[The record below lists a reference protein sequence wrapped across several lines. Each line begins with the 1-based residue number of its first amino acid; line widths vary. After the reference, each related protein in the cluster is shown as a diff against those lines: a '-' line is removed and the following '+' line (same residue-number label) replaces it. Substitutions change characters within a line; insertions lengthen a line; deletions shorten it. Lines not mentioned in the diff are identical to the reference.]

1 MKKSTLLQ
9 TRREFLATGLK
20 GIGLLTASAYV
31 PAFLTRTAAA
41 ATPGTDS
48 RILVVIQ
55 LSGGNDGLN
64 TVIPFADDLYY
75 KARPVIGIKADSTLK
90 INDHLGLHPSLAS
103 LKGEFDQG
111 KMAIIENVGY
121 PNPNRSHFQSMEIW
135 HTAEDSDKHEVT
147 GWLGRYFDA
156 ECSGTDPHVKTDQ
169 GSIGMSFGKVMPQAF
184 RNEANVGIALDNPDT
199 FQWNASGETVGLA
212 KQQEAIFA
220 KLNNPTVTSSDMM
233 NLTNL
238 GGISG
243 DEPETLDFL
252 KHTAMNAIV
261 AGDRLRSILSKSRD
275 HAAYPKSGLANQL
288 EMIGRL
294 IAGNFPTRVYYAVQG
309 GFDTHANQLNTQAKL
324 LSDLGDSMH
333 AFLQDLRAQK
343 NSDRVTVLAFS
354 EFGRRVAENA
364 SGGTDHG
371 TAAPMF
377 LFGDS
382 IKGGL
387 HGVPPDL
394 KNLGD
399 GDLKYQIDFRQ
410 VYATVLENWLQ
421 TNSEQVLGRKF
432 EKIAV
437 ILAGAI

>member
-1 MKKSTLLQ
+1 MKNILLQ
-9 TRREFLATGLK
+9 TRREFLATGIK
-20 GIGLLTASAYV
+20 GIGLLTASAYA
-31 PAFLTRTAAA
+31 PAFLTRTARAA
-41 ATPGTDS
+41 GTGTDS
-48 RILVVIQ
+48 KILVVVQ

-64 TVIPFADDLYY
+64 TVVPFADDLYY
-75 KARPVIGIKADSTLK
+75 KARPVIGIKAGSVLK
-90 INDHLGLHPSLAS
+90 INDHLGLHPALAS

-135 HTAEDSDKHEVT
+135 HTAEDSGDGARHEMT

-156 ECSGTDPHVKTDQ
+156 QCSGSDPHVKTDQ

-184 RNEANVGIALDNPDT
+184 RNAANVGIALDNPDT

-220 KLNNPTVTSSDMM
+220 KLNNPDAMTAGMQ
-233 NLTNL
+233 NLSNL

-261 AGDRLRSILSKSRD
+261 AGDRLRAILGRNRD

-294 IAGNFPTRVYYAVQG
+294 VAGNFPTRVYYAVQG
-309 GFDTHANQLNTQAKL
+309 GFDTHANQPGTQARL
-324 LSDLGDSMH
+324 LGDLGDSMH

-343 NSDRVTVLAFS
+343 NSDRVSVLAFS

-364 SGGTDHG
+364 SAGTDHG

-382 IKGGL
+382 VKGGL
-387 HGVPPDL
+387 HGNPPDL

-399 GDLKYQIDFRQ
+399 GDLKYQTDFRQ
-410 VYATVLENWLQ
+410 VYATVLENWLE
-421 TNSEQVLGRKF
+421 TDSAQVLRRKF

-437 ILAGAI
+437 I

>member
-1 MKKSTLLQ
+1 MKKTLLQ
-9 TRREFLATGLK
+9 TRREFLSTGLK

-31 PAFLTRTAAA
+31 PAFLTRTAMAA
-41 ATPGTDS
+41 GTGADS

-90 INDHLGLHPSLAS
+90 INDHLGLHPALAP
-103 LKGEFDQG
+103 LKAEFDQG
-111 KMAIIENVGY
+111 RMAIIENVGY

-135 HTAEDSDKHEVT
+135 HTAEDSGGSHEVN

-156 ECSGTDPHVKTDQ
+156 QCSGTDPHVKTDQ
-169 GSIGMSFGKVMPQAF
+169 GSIGLSFGKVMPQAF
-184 RNEANVGIALDNPDT
+184 RNDTNVGIALDNPDT

-212 KQQEAIFA
+212 KEQEAIFA
-220 KLNNPTVTSSDMM
+220 KLNNPGAM
-233 NLTNL
+233 NNGMQNLSNL

-243 DEPETLDFL
+243 DEPQTLDFL

-261 AGDRLRSILSKSRD
+261 SGDRLRAILGKTRD
-275 HAAYPKSGLANQL
+275 HAAYPNSGLSNQL

-294 IAGNFPTRVYYAVQG
+294 IAGNFPTRVYYAAQG
-309 GFDTHANQLNTQAKL
+309 GFDTHANQTGSQAKL
-324 LSDLGDSMH
+324 LGDLGGSVH

-343 NSDRVTVLAFS
+343 NADRVTVLAFS

-377 LFGDS
+377 LFGDQ

-387 HGVPPDL
+387 HGNPPDL
-394 KNLGD
+394 KNLAD
-399 GDLKYQIDFRQ
+399 GDLRYQTDFRQ

-421 TNSEQVLGRKF
+421 TNSEQVLRRKF
-432 EKIAV
+432 DKIDV
-437 ILAGAI
+437 V

>member
-1 MKKSTLLQ
+1 MKNMLLQ
-9 TRREFLATGLK
+9 TRREFLSTGLK

-41 ATPGTDS
+41 ATPATDS

-64 TVIPFADDLYY
+64 TVIPFADDLYH

-90 INDHLGLHPSLAS
+90 INDHLGLHPALAP
-103 LKGEFDQG
+103 LKAEFDQG
-111 KMAIIENVGY
+111 KMAIIGNVGY

-135 HTAEDSDKHEVT
+135 HTAEDSGEGARHEVT

-156 ECSGTDPHVKTDQ
+156 QCSGTDPHVKTDA

-184 RNEANVGIALDNPDT
+184 RNASNVGIALDNPET

-212 KQQEAIFA
+212 KQQEAIFS
-220 KLNNPTVTSSDMM
+220 KLNNPAVTSSDMM

-261 AGDRLRSILSKSRD
+261 AGDRLRSILAKSRNRTV
-275 HAAYPKSGLANQL
+275 YPKTGLSNQL

-309 GFDTHANQLNTQAKL
+309 GFDTHANQSGTQAKL
-324 LSDLGDSMH
+324 LGDLGTSVR
-333 AFLQDLRAQK
+333 AFLQDLRGQK
-343 NSDRVTVLAFS
+343 NADRVTVLAFS
-354 EFGRRVAENA
+354 EFGRRVTENA

-387 HGVPPDL
+387 HGNPPDL
-394 KNLGD
+394 GNLGD

-410 VYATVLENWLQ
+410 VYASVLENWLG
-421 TNSEQVLGRKF
+421 TNSEQVLRRKF
-432 EKIAV
+432 AKIDV
-437 ILAGAI
+437 V

>member
-1 MKKSTLLQ
+1 MKNMLLQ
-9 TRREFLATGLK
+9 TRREFLRTGLK

-31 PAFLTRTAAA
+31 PAFLARTAAA
-41 ATPGTDS
+41 AGTATDA
-48 RILVVIQ
+48 RTLVVIQ

-64 TVIPFADDLYY
+64 TVVPFADDLYY
-75 KARPVIGIKADSTLK
+75 KARPVIGIKASQVLK
-90 INDHLGLHPSLAS
+90 INDHLGLHPALAPM
-103 LKGEFDQG
+103 KGEFDAG

-135 HTAEDSDKHEVT
+135 HTAEDSGPDAKHEVT

-156 ECSGTDPHVKTDQ
+156 QCSGTDPHVKTDQ

-184 RNEANVGIALDNPDT
+184 RNTANVGIALDNPDT
-199 FQWNASGETVGLA
+199 FQWNASGETMGLA
-212 KQQEAIFA
+212 KEQEQIFA
-220 KLNNPTVTSSDMM
+220 KLNNPNANSADMM

-261 AGDRLRSILSKSRD
+261 AGDRLRGILSKTRD
-275 HAAYPKSGLANQL
+275 HAAYPKTGLSNQL

-309 GFDTHANQLNTQAKL
+309 GFDTHANQPNTQARL
-324 LSDLGDSMH
+324 LGDLAESVH

-364 SGGTDHG
+364 SAGT
-371 TAAPMF
+371 
-377 LFGDS
+377 
-382 IKGGL
+382 
-387 HGVPPDL
+387 
-394 KNLGD
+394 
-399 GDLKYQIDFRQ
+399 
-410 VYATVLENWLQ
+410 
-421 TNSEQVLGRKF
+421 
-432 EKIAV
+432 
-437 ILAGAI
+437 